1 MLLLAPSPLSPAE
14 FLGGAVAVL
23 VLLAAAGGRLTRILR
38 KLPRPRSPLLRLAL
52 GDLTRPG
59 AATGGVITA
68 LGLGLTLLATV
79 TLLDRTIA
87 AEVNEAPSQP
97 RAQLL
102 LRRYPA
108 RRDRSIR
115 PHHRRFQERQ
125 DYKRTPMIRG
135 RITAL
140 NGVPSARRKS
150 SSDAKWVLN
159 RRSRHHLCRH
169 AAARHRHHQKANGGR
184 PTIPAP
190 P

>member
-1 MLLLAPSPLSPAE
+1 MHCRRRGRSGDRRPDAGRWRPRRFSRRNFWSARSRLLGLLRLLAEGLRR
-14 FLGGAVAVL
+14 G
-23 VLLAAAGGRLTRILR
+23 LR

-87 AEVNEAPSQP
+87 AEVDDALPGRAPSFFFVDIQP
-97 RAQLL
+97 DQK
-102 LRRYPA
+102 PA
-108 RRDRSIR
+108 PSTA
-115 PHHRRFQERQ
+115 PSPAFQSAS

-140 NGVPSARRKS
+140 NGVPSA
-150 SSDAKWVLN
+150 AGQ
-159 RRSRHHLCRH
+159 SR
-169 AAARHRHHQKANGGR
+169 AAMRNGR
-184 PTIPAP
+184 
-190 P
+190 